1 MLNTLHSNRFIII
14 FTIICLI
21 NLETTPVL
29 AKVLVFQK
37 DSILQEKIE
46 KREQIISYQK
56 GFGAP
61 SIMSKNEHP
70 IFKTIYLAAETN
82 GINFMDGSE
91 EFRNLSI
98 RSNIIDSSNAIKPS
112 YLNDASSDS
121 TSSFNNSGTIIAIA
135 GLTSF
140 IIGMSVKFKTTESYN
155 NHYYHRK
162 KSHSVSNY
170 ALMIFGG
177 ILIATGITKLANEG
191 TIKNKSKVG
200 LYIDEKENS
209 LGISYCF

>member
-37 DSILQEKIE
+37 DSILQEDIE

-56 GFGAP
+56 GVRKP

-70 IFKTIYLAAETN
+70 IFNIIYLAAETN
-82 GINFMDGSE
+82 GINFMDGSG

-112 YLNDASSDS
+112 YFNDASSDS

-140 IIGMSVKFKTTESYN
+140 IIGMSVKFRTAESYN
-155 NHYYHRK
+155 NHYYHRQ

-177 ILIATGITKLANEG
+177 ILIATGIIKLADER
-191 TIKNKSKVG
+191 TIKNKSKVD